1 MFHVVRRGQTPQG
14 AIATVA
20 LEGEPYGAGV
30 SLFLG
35 DLLPGKGPALHRHP
49 YPEICLVR
57 AGQVAVTV
65 DGQDII
71 ASAGDIVIIGPELRL
86 IDSPPWAGS
95 GSKGCAYMQRAVSSS
110 SGSAA
115 QQDECVASCDERG
128 RQRPRSR

>member
-1 MFHVVRRGQTPQG
+1 MFHVVRRGQAPQG

-57 AGQVAVTV
+57 AGQMAVTV

-71 ASAGDIVIIGPELRL
+71 ASAGDIVIIGPESPHSFAAVGGERL
-86 IDSPPWAGS
+86 EGVCIH
-95 GSKGCAYMQRAVSSS
+95 
-110 SGSAA
+110 AA
-115 QQDECVASCDERG
+115 
-128 RQRPRSR
+128 SRFIIEWLGG